1 LSAIK
6 EIKMIKT
13 AIAVAMLTATIGGAL
28 LGSNPARSEPG
39 IITNGTSLNGQ
50 TVVVSS
56 SQVVGLVL
64 PNGAAVSVR

>member
-1 LSAIK
+1 
-6 EIKMIKT
+6 MIKT
-13 AIAVAMLTATIGGAL
+13 AIAVAMLTATVGITL
-28 LGSNPARSEPG
+28 LGSHPARSGPG

-50 TVVVSS
+50 TVVASS